1 MTTRYT
7 VLTAG
12 LNQQRPDGYYQPSG
26 RIVTVKLM
34 PTSAVP
40 VDVEEYGDNA
50 WKLMKRTPLLVPPHI
65 PVPESFPEYVDSL
78 PAWEVD
84 LLRHTE
90 LFVDPR
96 MTCFSLQPQFFAGCD
111 GSSKFGTHGAFGW
124 TISTHLE
131 ERAATGMGPSRGEAM
146 DSYRAECSGMLSF
159 LRFLIRLAEFTAMF
173 EPWCG
178 VLGTDSQ
185 SLIDRLFQKES
196 LPSSADQ

>member
-1 MTTRYT
+1 
-7 VLTAG
+7 
-12 LNQQRPDGYYQPSG
+12 
-26 RIVTVKLM
+26 
-34 PTSAVP
+34 
-40 VDVEEYGDNA
+40 
-50 WKLMKRTPLLVPPHI
+50 MKRTLLLVPPHI

-185 SLIDRLFQKES
+185 SLIDRLFQKNPCRPAPTSEFWLYS
-196 LPSSADQ
+196 TRSSPSGTCSSRFKLHYEPYQACRWCILKDIKTPSARSTNFR